1 MRTKPHF
8 IAATDK
14 VLESIVFVADRPQ
27 PMDLYHVVKA
37 LYFADKYHIQKHG
50 RPIAGDGYDA
60 AQYGPLAQVAYGLLK
75 GDPLEMLALGGNGGA
90 LPFSVTGRQYL
101 VTTDRSATMS
111 VFSKSDIEALKHG
124 IGEVEG
130 KSFDDLYRITHADPA
145 YIRAD
150 GGLIDPRDYIPDE
163 DKNADKK
170 REYIAENASA
180 WVF

>member
-90 LPFSVTGRQYL
+90 LPFSVTGL
-101 VTTDRSATMS
+101 VCPHESGPLFELVPA
-111 VFSKSDIEALKHG
+111 SDMELRHG
-124 IGEVEG
+124 QEI
-130 KSFDDLYRITHADPA
+130 
-145 YIRAD
+145 
-150 GGLIDPRDYIPDE
+150 
-163 DKNADKK
+163 NA
-170 REYIAENASA
+170 
-180 WVF
+180 